1 MRPLLT
7 FLALVV
13 SIATDSRAQTAR
25 PPRHA
30 LMSRADSAWDAGDR
44 KRARALYAEIFATDS
59 TASRAVFRLAQL
71 DDVEERALALYRRY
85 IALEP
90 NDPWGHMAEGDILAR
105 MGRLA
110 EALIAY
116 DGAHAILPG
125 ERDVAVG
132 RARLLDRAGRSH
144 QAADELAA
152 WITSHPDDGEAWDLL
167 GRVEMRAGRPRAAAA
182 AFRHAER
189 LNVHGSGTRLDAAG
203 ASAAPMV
210 VPEAGSLGDSDG
222 NRTTRYG
229 GTVDVMVSDGVRI
242 GAGVAQQKVSDEVQD
257 VHGLGIHARLSA
269 TPSSLVRF
277 SGSAGMVRYEDVG
290 VTMSPGPSPG
300 PGPGP
305 GPGSGAGVPPT
316 SAAGSWTTIEASMR
330 LRVRSAAGS
339 SLDLRIE
346 QAPLGFNPQL
356 IENRV
361 QRSEARVTAEVPLAS
376 FRVRGHARVGRLDA
390 SRESANSRTTL
401 EGALVL
407 PLGSGWQPS
416 VQYRRTRFARIS
428 AAGYFA
434 PRLAE
439 TIETGAY
446 VELGE
451 DGALSFSMDVGGGVQ
466 RVMPHD
472 AAMGPWSRVWR
483 AWAQTALSIGPS
495 RAWFVEV
502 EAYDAPFALD
512 GAGGSGTW
520 RYLALSSGLRWAVR

>member
-1 MRPLLT
+1 MPALLT
-7 FLALVV
+7 SLILVLA
-13 SIATDSRAQTAR
+13 ITTESRAQTAR
-25 PPRHA
+25 PDRNA

-71 DDVEERALALYRRY
+71 DDSEERALALYRRY

-90 NDPWGHMAEGDILAR
+90 DDPWGHMAEGDVLAR

-152 WITSHPDDGEAWDLL
+152 WTTSHPDDGEAWDLL
-167 GRVEMRAGRPRAAAA
+167 GRVEIRAGRPRAAGA

-189 LNVHGSGTRLDAAG
+189 LGFNGAGTRLDAAR

-229 GTVDVMVSDGVRI
+229 GTVEVMVSDGVRI
-242 GAGVAQQKVSDEVQD
+242 GAGVAQQNVSNDVQD
-257 VHGLGIHARLSA
+257 VHGLGINARFSA
-269 TPSSLVRF
+269 TASSQVRI
-277 SGSAGMVRYEDVG
+277 SGSAGMVRYEEDG
-290 VTMSPGPSPG
+290 VTTSPAPG

-305 GPGSGAGVPPT
+305 GQGPGSGAGVPPL
-316 SAAGSWTTIEASMR
+316 SAPGAWTPIEASMR

-346 QAPLGFNPQL
+346 RAPLGFSPQL
-356 IENRV
+356 LENRV
-361 QRSEARVTAEVPLAS
+361 QRSDARATVEVPLAP
-376 FRVRGHARVGRLDA
+376 FRLRGQARVGRLDA
-390 SRESANSRTTL
+390 SSESANARTTL

-416 VQYRRTRFARIS
+416 VQYRRTAFARTS

-451 DGALSFSMDVGGGVQ
+451 ERALSFSMDVGGGVQ

-472 AAMGPWSRVWR
+472 AAMGPWSGVWR

-512 GAGGSGTW
+512 GAGESGAW
-520 RYLALSSGLRWAVR
+520 RYFALSSGLRWAVR

>member
-1 MRPLLT
+1 M
-7 FLALVV
+7 
-13 SIATDSRAQTAR
+13 
-25 PPRHA
+25 
-30 LMSRADSAWDAGDR
+30 
-44 KRARALYAEIFATDS
+44 FATDS

-71 DDVEERALALYRRY
+71 DNSEERALALYRRY

-90 NDPWGHMAEGDILAR
+90 DDPWGHMAEGDLLAR

-132 RARLLDRAGRSH
+132 RARLLDRAGRSQ
-144 QAADELAA
+144 QAADELVA
-152 WITSHPDDGEAWDLL
+152 WTTSHSDDGEAWDLL
-167 GRVEMRAGRPRAAAA
+167 GRIEMRAGRPRAAAA
-182 AFRHAER
+182 AFGHAEG
-189 LNVHGSGTRLDAAG
+189 LGFHGAGTRLDAAR
-203 ASAAPMV
+203 ASAAPLV

-229 GTVDVMVSDGVRI
+229 GTVDVMVSDGVRV
-242 GAGVAQQKVSDEVQD
+242 GAGVAQQKVSNDVEEVR
-257 VHGLGIHARLSA
+257 GLGINARLSA
-269 TPSSLVRF
+269 TPSSLVRV
-277 SGSAGMVRYEDVG
+277 SGSAGMVRYAEEG
-290 VTMSPGPSPG
+290 VTASPG
-300 PGPGP
+300 PGPGAGP
-305 GPGSGAGVPPT
+305 GQGPGSGAGVPPM
-316 SAAGSWTTIEASMR
+316 SAAGSWTTLQASLR

-339 SLDLRIE
+339 SVDFRIE
-346 QAPLGFNPQL
+346 RAPLGFTPQL

-361 QRSEARVTAEVPLAS
+361 QRSEARATVEVPLAG
-376 FRVRGHARVGRLDA
+376 FRFRGQARVGRFDA
-390 SRESANSRTTL
+390 ASESANSRTTL

-407 PLGSGWQPS
+407 PLGSRWHPS
-416 VQYRRTRFARIS
+416 VQYRRTGFARTS

-451 DGALSFSMDVGGGVQ
+451 DGSLSFSMDVGGGVQ

-472 AAMGPWSRVWR
+472 AVMGSWSRVWR

-512 GAGGSGTW
+512 GAGGSGAW
-520 RYLALSSGLRWAVR
+520 RYLGLSSGLRWAVR